1 MFLAALFMGATVSA
15 FAQTTET
22 VTETRTVKETVT
34 DQTERQSFWSNTF
47 LSVGVGGQMLF
58 GDHEKEMKFGD
69 RISPA
74 LDIAFGKWITPEVGV
89 RLMFSSWRING
100 ATQNNEL
107 SDGGAVDGKPWY
119 GYWLT
124 DQKINY
130 MNLHG
135 EVMFNLSNLFCGY
148 NPKRIWNVSPY
159 IGMGWMRIFSD
170 EKTNEIGANL
180 GIYNSFRLSDAL
192 DLNLDVRGTLVND
205 DFDGERGGR
214 NEEGILSATV
224 GLTYKF
230 KPRGFKSKV
239 ITILDQTEI
248 DRLRQQMNELN
259 AENERLKNKPAET
272 ITNTELLLKEIVA
285 PCMVVFPINTAN
297 LSQDERVNLSM
308 FAENVKKQD
317 KGIVY
322 SITGYADAATGTKEI
337 NDPLSKAR
345 AEAVYR
351 CLVDEF
357 GISESQL
364 IIDYKGGVENMFYDN
379 PAMSR
384 AVIVRIHSIP
394 ENLKK

>member
-47 LSVGVGGQMLF
+47 ISVGVGGQMLF
-58 GDHEKEMKFGD
+58 GDHEKQMKFGD

-89 RLMFSSWRING
+89 RLTYPGWSING
-100 ATQNNEL
+100 ATQNEAYGN
-107 SDGGAVDGKPWY
+107 GNPIAGKPWH
-119 GYWLT
+119 GYWLYEQ
-124 DQKINY
+124 DIKY

-135 EVMFNLSNLFCGY
+135 EVMFNLSNLLCGY
-148 NPKRIWNVSPY
+148 NEKRIWNVSPY

-170 EKTNEIGANL
+170 EKSNEIGANF
-180 GIYNSFRLSDAL
+180 GINNSFRLSDAL

-214 NEEGILSATV
+214 NEEGLLSATV
-224 GLTYKF
+224 GLSYKF

-394 ENLKK
+394 ENLK

>member
-58 GDHEKEMKFGD
+58 GDHEKEMEFGD

-285 PCMVVFPINTAN
+285 PCMVVFPINTAD

-317 KGIVY
+317 KGIIY

-394 ENLKK
+394 ENLK

>member
-1 MFLAALFMGATVSA
+1 MLLAAHFLGATVSA

-22 VTETRTVKETVT
+22 VTETRTVKESVT
-34 DQTERQSFWSNTF
+34 DNTEGQSFWSNTF
-47 LSVGVGGQMLF
+47 ISVGVGGQMLF
-58 GDHEKEMKFGD
+58 GDHEKQMKFGD

-89 RLMFSSWRING
+89 RLTYTGWSING
-100 ATQNNEL
+100 ATQNEAYGN
-107 SDGGAVDGKPWY
+107 GNPIAGKPWH
-119 GYWLT
+119 GYWLYEQ
-124 DQKINY
+124 DIKY

-135 EVMFNLSNLFCGY
+135 EVMFNLSNLLCGY
-148 NPKRIWNVSPY
+148 NEKRIWNVSPY
-159 IGMGWMRIFSD
+159 LGMGYMRIYKGGNPS
-170 EKTNEIGANL
+170 EIGANL
-180 GIYNSFRLSDAL
+180 GIYNSFRLSEAL

-394 ENLKK
+394 ENLK